1 MADVYET
8 ANQVEE
14 ALRNTDEY
22 AGLKEAF
29 ATVQANEEANG
40 ILKEFQGMQTLVYQK
55 QQSGQQV
62 TEEEAQQAQEV
73 SQKMTENEITSDLMD
88 KERELNEVLN
98 QVNSI
103 IMKPIQEIYQ

>member
-1 MADVYET
+1 MADIKDT
-8 ANQVEE
+8 ATQVQEE
-14 ALRNTDEY
+14 LRNTDEY

-29 ATVQANEEANG
+29 ATVKANEEANE
-40 ILKEFQGMQTLVYQK
+40 ILQEFQSMQSLVYQK

-62 TEEEAQQAQEV
+62 TEEEAAQAQEI

-88 KERELNEVLN
+88 KERELNEMLN
-98 QVNSI
+98 EVNSI

>member
-1 MADVYET
+1 MADIKDT
-8 ANQVEE
+8 ATQVQEE
-14 ALRNTDEY
+14 LRNTDEY

-29 ATVQANEEANG
+29 ATVKANEEANE
-40 ILKEFQGMQTLVYQK
+40 ILQEFQSMQSLVYQK

-62 TEEEAQQAQEV
+62 TEEEATQAQEI

-88 KERELNEVLN
+88 KERELNEMLN
-98 QVNSI
+98 EVNSI

>member
-1 MADVYET
+1 MADIKESAT
-8 ANQVEE
+8 QVEE

-40 ILKEFQGMQTLVYQK
+40 ILQEFQGMQSLVYQK

-62 TEEEAQQAQEV
+62 TEEEAAQAQEI

-88 KERELNEVLN
+88 KERELNELLN
-98 QVNSI
+98 EVNSI

>member
-1 MADVYET
+1 MADIKDT
-8 ANQVEE
+8 ATQVQEE
-14 ALRNTDEY
+14 LRNTDEY

-29 ATVQANEEANG
+29 ATVKANEEANE
-40 ILKEFQGMQTLVYQK
+40 ILQEFQSMQSLVYQK

-62 TEEEAQQAQEV
+62 TEEEAAQAQEV

-88 KERELNEVLN
+88 KERELNEMLN
-98 QVNSI
+98 EVNSI